1 MKSHAREQFPQSPY
15 RVLGPLKVPG
25 VVRGPKVRR
34 LMALLLVNA
43 GEVVS
48 MDAMVDE
55 LWGNNPPSQ
64 ATSTAR
70 THVYHLRKML
80 AGGSALSTVEGAD
93 ALVTWPCGYQLCV
106 PDQQIDSRI
115 FGQLVDRGRT
125 QSHAGAFAEARES
138 LQSALAL
145 WRGRA
150 LADLVLGEILSRH
163 VAHLHDLKTR
173 AQELRIEA
181 DMRLGLH
188 RDLIPELR
196 SLIALDPLNEWLHAR
211 LIEALHASG
220 RRSEAL
226 RAYHELR
233 VLLDRE
239 LGLGPSDELRRLQ
252 REILTADA
260 QPPALRPVAR

>member
-1 MKSHAREQFPQSPY
+1 
-15 RVLGPLKVPG
+15 
-25 VVRGPKVRR
+25 
-34 LMALLLVNA
+34 
-43 GEVVS
+43 
-48 MDAMVDE
+48 
-55 LWGNNPPSQ
+55 
-64 ATSTAR
+64 
-70 THVYHLRKML
+70 
-80 AGGSALSTVEGAD
+80 
-93 ALVTWPCGYQLCV
+93 
-106 PDQQIDSRI
+106 
-115 FGQLVDRGRT
+115 
-125 QSHAGAFAEARES
+125 
-138 LQSALAL
+138 
-145 WRGRA
+145 
-150 LADLVLGEILSRH
+150 
-163 VAHLHDLKTR
+163 
-173 AQELRIEA
+173 
-181 DMRLGLH
+181 MRLGLH